1 MKILVD
7 SGLVVARKD
16 KKWTYYSLDPEG
28 FANAASILD
37 GIAAGIPEI
46 AESASCSCN

>member
-1 MKILVD
+1 VD

-16 KKWTYYSLDPEG
+16 KKWTYYALDPAG

-37 GIAAGIPEI
+37 GIAAGIPETR
-46 AESASCSCN
+46 ESASCSCN